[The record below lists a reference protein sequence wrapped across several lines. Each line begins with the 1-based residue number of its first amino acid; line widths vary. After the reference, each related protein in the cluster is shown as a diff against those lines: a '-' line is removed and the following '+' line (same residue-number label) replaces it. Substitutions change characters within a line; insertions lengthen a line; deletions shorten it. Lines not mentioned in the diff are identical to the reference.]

1 MIVLAPAGDIAMQQ
15 SQLLIVATALMLLII
30 VPVIVLTVLFAWR
43 YRSSNTD
50 AVYTPNWSH
59 SAKLEYVIWGA
70 PLLIIIILG
79 TITWITTHT
88 LDPYRPLSR
97 ISEQKALAAD
107 TKPMKVQVVA
117 LDWKWLFIYPDLGI
131 ATVNELAVPIDTP
144 IEFFITASTIM
155 NSFSVP
161 ALAGQIYAMPGM
173 ETKLHAVINKAG
185 KYNGF
190 SANYSGEGF
199 SNMRFKFLG
208 MQPEDFAIWLAER
221 RSSVLKLDQA
231 AYMQLAEPTVK
242 EPVHYYST
250 YEPGLF
256 NAILM
261 QYMDTDGMCMSLNV
275 NRNSVNAKS
284 AVVDK

>member
-15 SQLLIVATALMLLII
+15 SQLLIVATALMLLIV

-59 SAKLEYVIWGA
+59 SIRLEYLIWGA
-70 PLLIIIILG
+70 PLLIVIVLG
-79 TITWITTHT
+79 TITWITTHR

-97 ISEQKALAAD
+97 ISATQAISAD
-107 TKPMKVQVVA
+107 IKPIKVQVVA
-117 LDWKWLFIYPDLGI
+117 MDWKWLFIYPDLGI
-131 ATVNELAVPIDTP
+131 ATVNEIAVPIDTP
-144 IEFFITASTIM
+144 IEFYITASTIM

-173 ETKLHAVINKAG
+173 QTKLHAVINKPG

-208 MQPEDFAIWLAER
+208 MNPEDFDTWLADR
-221 RSSVLKLDQA
+221 RAGVSKLDQA
-231 AYMQLAEPTVK
+231 AYLQLAQPTVK
-242 EPVHYYST
+242 EPVRYYSS
-250 YEPGLF
+250 YQPGLF
-256 NAILM
+256 DAVVM
-261 QYMDTDGMCMSLNV
+261 QYMDIDGMCMTLSIKNNV
-275 NRNSVNAKS
+275 
-284 AVVDK
+284 

>member
-50 AVYTPNWSH
+50 AAYTPNWSH
-59 SAKLEYVIWGA
+59 SLRLEYLIWGA
-70 PLLIIIILG
+70 PLLIVIVLG
-79 TITWITTHT
+79 TITWITTHR

-97 ISEQKALAAD
+97 ISATQAISAD
-107 TKPMKVQVVA
+107 IKPIKVQVVA
-117 LDWKWLFIYPDLGI
+117 MDWKWLFIYPDLGI
-131 ATVNELAVPIDTP
+131 ATVNEIAVPIDTP
-144 IEFFITASTIM
+144 IEFYITASTIM

-173 ETKLHAVINKAG
+173 QTKLHAVINKPG

-208 MQPEDFAIWLAER
+208 MNPEDFDTWLADR
-221 RSSVLKLDQA
+221 RAGVSKLDQA
-231 AYMQLAEPTVK
+231 AYLQLAQPTVK
-242 EPVHYYST
+242 EPVRYYSS
-250 YEPGLF
+250 YQPGLF
-256 NAILM
+256 DAVVM
-261 QYMDTDGMCMSLNV
+261 QYMDIDGMCMTLSIKNNV
-275 NRNSVNAKS
+275 
-284 AVVDK
+284 

>member
-15 SQLLIVATALMLLII
+15 SQLLIVATALMLLIV

-59 SAKLEYVIWGA
+59 SIRLEYLIWGA
-70 PLLIIIILG
+70 PLLIVIVLG

-97 ISEQKALAAD
+97 ISATQAISAD
-107 TKPMKVQVVA
+107 IKPIKVQVVA
-117 LDWKWLFIYPDLGI
+117 MDWKWLFIYPDLGI
-131 ATVNELAVPIDTP
+131 ATVNEIAVPIDTP
-144 IEFFITASTIM
+144 IEFYITASTIM

-173 ETKLHAVINKAG
+173 QTKLHAVINKPG

-208 MQPEDFAIWLAER
+208 MNPEDFDTWLADR
-221 RSSVLKLDQA
+221 RAGVSKLDQA
-231 AYMQLAEPTVK
+231 AYLQLAQPTVK
-242 EPVHYYST
+242 EPVRYYSS
-250 YEPGLF
+250 YQPGLF
-256 NAILM
+256 DAVVM
-261 QYMDTDGMCMSLNV
+261 QYMDIDGMCMTLSIKNNV
-275 NRNSVNAKS
+275 
-284 AVVDK
+284 

>member
-15 SQLLIVATALMLLII
+15 SQLLIVATALMLLIV

-59 SAKLEYVIWGA
+59 SIRLEYLIWGA
-70 PLLIIIILG
+70 PLLIVIVLG

-97 ISEQKALAAD
+97 ISATQAISAD
-107 TKPMKVQVVA
+107 IKPIKVQVVA
-117 LDWKWLFIYPDLGI
+117 MDWKWLFIYPDLGI
-131 ATVNELAVPIDTP
+131 ATVNEIAVPIDTP
-144 IEFFITASTIM
+144 IEFYITASTIM

-173 ETKLHAVINKAG
+173 QTKLHAVINKPG

-208 MQPEDFAIWLAER
+208 MNPEDFDTWLADR
-221 RSSVLKLDQA
+221 RAGVSKLDQA
-231 AYMQLAEPTVK
+231 AYLQLAQPTVK
-242 EPVHYYST
+242 EPVRYYSS
-250 YEPGLF
+250 YQPGLF
-256 NAILM
+256 DAVVM
-261 QYMDTDGMCMSLNV
+261 QYMDIDGMCMTLSI
-275 NRNSVNAKS
+275 K
-284 AVVDK
+284 KI

>member
-15 SQLLIVATALMLLII
+15 SQLLIVATALMLLIV

-50 AVYTPNWSH
+50 AAYTPNWSH
-59 SAKLEYVIWGA
+59 SLRLEYLIWGA
-70 PLLIIIILG
+70 PLLIVIVLG

-97 ISEQKALAAD
+97 ISATQAISAD
-107 TKPMKVQVVA
+107 IKPIKVQVVA
-117 LDWKWLFIYPDLGI
+117 MDWKWLFIYPDLGI
-131 ATVNELAVPIDTP
+131 ATVNEIAVPIDTP
-144 IEFFITASTIM
+144 IEFYITASTIM

-173 ETKLHAVINKAG
+173 QTKLHAVINKPG

-208 MQPEDFAIWLAER
+208 MNPEDFDTWLADR
-221 RSSVLKLDQA
+221 RAGVSKLDQA
-231 AYMQLAEPTVK
+231 AYLQLAQPTVK
-242 EPVHYYST
+242 EPVRYYSS
-250 YEPGLF
+250 YQPGLF
-256 NAILM
+256 DAVVM
-261 QYMDTDGMCMSLNV
+261 QYMDIDGMCMTLSIKNNV
-275 NRNSVNAKS
+275 
-284 AVVDK
+284 